1 MILICFIIE
10 DILMCMTDIDT
21 RLQVEEGTRP
31 RFLMHFHGCDAG
43 DLINKYGKH
52 PYFLHFFSK

>member
-1 MILICFIIE
+1 
-10 DILMCMTDIDT
+10 MCMTDIDT